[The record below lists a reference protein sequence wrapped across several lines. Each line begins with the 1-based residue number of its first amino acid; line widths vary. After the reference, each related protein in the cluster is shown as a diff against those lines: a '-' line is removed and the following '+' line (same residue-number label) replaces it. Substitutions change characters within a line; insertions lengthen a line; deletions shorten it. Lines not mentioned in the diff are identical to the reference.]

1 MTDPSRLIV
10 LITGATSGF
19 GEAAAR
25 RFVGAGARVIV
36 TGRRQ
41 DRLDQLVEQL
51 GDRATPLC
59 FDVGDR
65 AACASALESLAPP
78 FADVDV
84 LVNNAGLALGLE
96 PADRADLDEWDTMI
110 RTNCSGLV
118 TMTRLVLPGMVE
130 RGRGHVINVS
140 SVAANWAYPGSNVYG
155 ATKAFVTQFSLNLRC
170 DLHGKNIRVTDV
182 EPGLCK
188 TEFSLV
194 RFRGDQAKADSPYAD
209 IRYLSAEDIAET
221 IFWSATLPEHV
232 NINRLEVMPVGQS
245 WGPFALHR
253 DDA

>member
-1 MTDPSRLIV
+1 MTDPKKLTV
-10 LITGATSGF
+10 LVTGATSGF

-25 RFVGAGARVIV
+25 RFAAAGARLIV
-36 TGRRQ
+36 TGRRRE
-41 DRLDQLVEQL
+41 RLEELVAQL
-51 GDRATPLC
+51 GAHAHPLC

-65 AACASALESLAPP
+65 AACEAALASLPEAFSA
-78 FADVDV
+78 VDV
-84 LVNNAGLALGLE
+84 LLNNAGLALGLE
-96 PADRADLDEWDTMI
+96 AAHRADLDDWDTMI

-118 TMTRLVLPGMVE
+118 CMTRLLLPGMVE

-140 SVAANWAYPGSNVYG
+140 SVAANWPYPGANVYG
-155 ATKAFVTQFSLNLRC
+155 ATKAFVTQFSHNLRC
-170 DLHGKNIRVTDV
+170 DLHGQNVRVTDI

-194 RFRGDQAKADSPYAD
+194 RFAGDQEKADSPYAK
-209 IRYLSAEDIAET
+209 IRYLSADDIAET
-221 IFWSATLPEHV
+221 IYWAATLPEHV

-253 DDA
+253 DGA

>member
-1 MTDPSRLIV
+1 MTDPTSLV
-10 LITGATSGF
+10 ALVTGATSGF
-19 GEAAAR
+19 GAASAR
-25 RFVGAGARVIV
+25 RFAAAGARVVI

-41 DRLDQLVEQL
+41 ERLDALAAEL
-51 GDRATPLC
+51 GPRAHPLC

-65 AACASALESLAPP
+65 AACEAAVASLPPDFAP
-78 FADVDV
+78 VNL

-96 PADRADLDEWDTMI
+96 PAERADLDDWDTMI
-110 RTNCSGLV
+110 RTNCNGLV
-118 TMTRLVLPGMVE
+118 TMTRLLLPGMVE

-140 SVAANWAYPGSNVYG
+140 SVAANWPYPGANVYG
-155 ATKAFVTQFSLNLRC
+155 ATKAFVTQFSHNLRC
-170 DLHGKNIRVTDV
+170 DLHGKAVRVTDV

-194 RFRGDQAKADSPYAD
+194 RFHGDQEKADSPYQD
-209 IRYLSAEDIAET
+209 IRYLSADDIAET
-221 IFWSATLPEHV
+221 IWWAATLPEHV

-253 DDA
+253 DGA

>member
-1 MTDPSRLIV
+1 MTDPKSLTV

-19 GEAAAR
+19 GEAAAL
-25 RFVGAGARVIV
+25 RFAGAGARVIL

-41 DRLDQLVEQL
+41 ERLDTLAERL
-51 GDRATPLC
+51 GDQACTLC

-65 AACASALESLAPP
+65 AGCEAALASLSEP
-78 FADVDV
+78 FAAVDV

-96 PADRADLDEWDTMI
+96 PAQRADLDDWDTMI

-118 TMTRLVLPGMVE
+118 TMSRLLLPGMVE

-140 SVAANWAYPGSNVYG
+140 SVAANWPYPGSNVYG
-155 ATKAFVTQFSLNLRC
+155 ATKAFVTQFSHNLRC
-170 DLHGKNIRVTDV
+170 DLHGENVRVTDV

-194 RFRGDQAKADSPYAD
+194 RFHGDRQKADSPYAN
-209 IRYLSAEDIAET
+209 IRYLSADDIAET
-221 IFWSATLPEHV
+221 IFWAATLPEHV

-253 DDA
+253 DRA